1 MLPNRKAHFAS
12 CSPHVTPITSV
23 PFRKNAF
30 RSSVYALTMQQ
41 NQLELIISLCNSLGS
56 MNDTERLLHDELGMM
71 CSSEAESRLK
81 SFSNSDGFLLTL
93 MEVIRTPSVNL
104 GSR

>member
-1 MLPNRKAHFAS
+1 
-12 CSPHVTPITSV
+12 
-23 PFRKNAF
+23 
-30 RSSVYALTMQQ
+30 MQQ

-56 MNDTERLLHDELGMM
+56 MNDTERLLHDELGVM
-71 CSSEAESRLK
+71 CSCEAESRLK

-104 GSR
+104 GRR

>member
-1 MLPNRKAHFAS
+1 MENTH
-12 CSPHVTPITSV
+12 TSSQ
-23 PFRKNAF
+23 KD
-30 RSSVYALTMQQ
+30 LTMQQ

-56 MNDTERLLHDELGMM
+56 MNDTERLLNGVFSIM

-93 MEVIRTPSVNL
+93 MEVTRTPSVNL

>member
-1 MLPNRKAHFAS
+1 
-12 CSPHVTPITSV
+12 
-23 PFRKNAF
+23 
-30 RSSVYALTMQQ
+30 MQQ

-56 MNDTERLLHDELGMM
+56 MNDTERLLHDELGVM
-71 CSSEAESRLK
+71 CSCEAESRLK
-81 SFSNSDGFLLTL
+81 SFSDGFLLTL

>member
-1 MLPNRKAHFAS
+1 
-12 CSPHVTPITSV
+12 
-23 PFRKNAF
+23 
-30 RSSVYALTMQQ
+30 MQQ

-56 MNDTERLLHDELGMM
+56 MNDTERLLHDELGVM

>member
-1 MLPNRKAHFAS
+1 
-12 CSPHVTPITSV
+12 
-23 PFRKNAF
+23 
-30 RSSVYALTMQQ
+30 MQQ

-56 MNDTERLLHDELGMM
+56 MNDTERLLNGVFGMM

-93 MEVIRTPSVNL
+93 MEVTRTPSVNL